1 MHLRELYFN
10 TQSSLQVAFAH
21 LIWNCYHFYII
32 LRSKCFKCGFVGG
45 NEITD
50 STYDLAVVD
59 SNSMEFV
66 FKHAPE
72 VAEKLHAGPSFSLG
86 NAEVSPQEAWLVR

>member
-1 MHLRELYFN
+1 MP
-10 TQSSLQVAFAH
+10 
-21 LIWNCYHFYII
+21 YI
-32 LRSKCFKCGFVGG
+32 GG
-45 NEITD
+45 NEITG
-50 STYDLAVVD
+50 SSYDLAVID

-72 VAEKLHAGPSFSLG
+72 VAEKLHAGSSFSLG